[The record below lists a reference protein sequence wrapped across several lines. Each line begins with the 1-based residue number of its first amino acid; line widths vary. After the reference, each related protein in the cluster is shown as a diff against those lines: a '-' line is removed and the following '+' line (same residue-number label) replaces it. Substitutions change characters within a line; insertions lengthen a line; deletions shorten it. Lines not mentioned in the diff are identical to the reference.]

1 MNENTRPATLVEHVV
16 MRFSSVEVIIA
27 GSPLKRRVLG
37 FYLLDATLVLD
48 YDADEERETTR
59 HKFKRVRWWSRL
71 DGRNNTMER
80 RDVPQA
86 AINEALD
93 NVRSQIKY
101 A

>member
-1 MNENTRPATLVEHVV
+1 
-16 MRFSSVEVIIA
+16 MRFSRIEVIIA
-27 GSPLKRRVLG
+27 DSPLKRRVLG
-37 FYLLDATLVLD
+37 FYLLDETLVLD

-59 HKFKRVRWWSRL
+59 HKFKRIKWWSRL
-71 DGRNNTMER
+71 DGHDNTMER
-80 RDVPQA
+80 RDVSQE

>member
-1 MNENTRPATLVEHVV
+1 MSTPVEPIV
-16 MRFSSVEVIIA
+16 MRFSSVVVII
-27 GSPLKRRVLG
+27 SVLPLKRRVLG

-59 HKFKRVRWWSRL
+59 HKFKRFKWWSRL